1 MEAFST
7 HSTSEPLFSMPVSH
21 KTKMLVPELQLV
33 NYKGHAKED
42 GANSTQNAQCAAWVK
57 VLIWML
63 K

>member
-1 MEAFST
+1 
-7 HSTSEPLFSMPVSH
+7 MPVSH

-42 GANSTQNAQCAAWVK
+42 EANSTQNTQCAAWVK
-57 VLIWML
+57 ALIWML